1 MFTDPSKFLQRLGY
15 EAGFAGELDAGI
27 MTLRLLLA
35 GLLGAL
41 VGAEREWRNRVF
53 GLRTHCLVSIGS
65 ATFCMTVVSLIDS
78 FDDESTI
85 QMDPGRIV
93 EGIIGGIGFLGAGA
107 IIHGDRDVRGAT
119 TGAGIWVVGGIG
131 VAVGFGYY
139 LHATLLTVV
148 ILFVLSVLRRLSAW
162 LEKAGRERDH

>member
-1 MFTDPSKFLQRLGY
+1 MLFRS
-15 EAGFAGELDAGI
+15 
-27 MTLRLLLA
+27 
-35 GLLGAL
+35 
-41 VGAEREWRNRVF
+41 
-53 GLRTHCLVSIGS
+53 
-65 ATFCMTVVSLIDS
+65 
-78 FDDESTI
+78 DDESTI